1 MIDSISA
8 LLLREVLDVCRAKSC
23 RGADEWH
30 RLKQDIEKHLL
41 SESIDA
47 SPYKETKVIVR
58 YRDTQTSSDLM
69 QKNIQLEKEVAR
81 MRRLLDVFYAREAE
95 LYKIIKRSPAT
106 EIKKVN
112 PPTMGDK

>member
-1 MIDSISA
+1 
-8 LLLREVLDVCRAKSC
+8 
-23 RGADEWH
+23 
-30 RLKQDIEKHLL
+30 
-41 SESIDA
+41 
-47 SPYKETKVIVR
+47 
-58 YRDTQTSSDLM
+58 M